1 MASLVPAAT
10 KGLSSD
16 VGMRV
21 EYPTF
26 GAQAPSS
33 CSYNLG
39 HRRAH
44 KVSTRKAAGAQ
55 SSCISNPRQNRP
67 EYVIQQGPESLVR
80 PIS

>member
-44 KVSTRKAAGAQ
+44 KVSTRKAGGLRAHASPTQGKTDLSM
-55 SSCISNPRQNRP
+55 SSNK
-67 EYVIQQGPESLVR
+67 GPNL
-80 PIS
+80 